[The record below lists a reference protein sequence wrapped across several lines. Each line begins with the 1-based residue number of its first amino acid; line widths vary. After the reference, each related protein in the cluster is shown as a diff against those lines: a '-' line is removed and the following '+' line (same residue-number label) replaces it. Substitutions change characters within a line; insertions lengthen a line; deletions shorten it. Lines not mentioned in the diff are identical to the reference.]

1 MGSSN
6 GSTHYL
12 LFHTIHDVLRAEKI
26 LKKAGIDHELVPV
39 PRNLSSDCGVCVK
52 SHVPMDELLAH
63 LNAVPAD
70 QCVCFD
76 GKEWKKI
83 SRE

>member
-6 GSTHYL
+6 GSIHYL

-39 PRNLSSDCGVCVK
+39 PRNLSSDCGVCVR
-52 SHVPMDELLAH
+52 SPVPIDELLELLYAI
-63 LNAVPAD
+63 PAD

-76 GKEWKKI
+76 GKEWQRINGK
-83 SRE
+83 